1 MNIWL
6 TMLLAGALTYLTR
19 LSFIWLF
26 ERVSVPPI
34 LQRSLRL
41 VPPAVL
47 SVIIFQEM
55 LIRDGQINIALDNA
69 RLPAGIIAALVAWR
83 TRSAL
88 LTIAVG
94 MIALWVI
101 NWLILQ

>member
-1 MNIWL
+1 MNIWWM
-6 TMLLAGALTYLTR
+6 MLSAGALTYLTR

-26 ERVSVPPI
+26 ERVAVPNL
-34 LQRSLRL
+34 LQRALRL

-47 SVIIFQEM
+47 SVIIFQEL
-55 LIRDGQINIALDNA
+55 LIRNGAVHMAIDNA
-69 RLPAGIIAALVAWR
+69 RLPAGLIAIMVAWR

-88 LTIAVG
+88 LTIATG

-101 NWLILQ
+101 NWILV